1 MTTAAIGVIGAGA
14 MGAGIAQ
21 VAAVH
26 GHRVVLADASS
37 AAITQARAGHAFA
50 MARDVEKGRRDR
62 GDADAV
68 LSRIM
73 YIDGVDEASLAEF
86 APCQFVIEAIVE
98 QLAPKQSLLRALD
111 AAVSAHAILASNTS
125 SLSIAA
131 LGGASRHPERVVG
144 VHFFNPAPIMPLVE
158 IIPAI
163 STSSHVAEAA
173 ARLVRAW
180 GKTIVVAKDT
190 PGFLVNRIAR
200 PFYGESLRILE
211 EGLADAPTID
221 WALTTLGGFRMGPF
235 ALMDLIGNDV
245 NFAVSCS
252 VYENTFHDPRYRPSV
267 TQQRMVEAGWLG
279 KKVGRG
285 YYRYDTGAASPLPVT
300 NPEIGRQ
307 IVNRVVA
314 MLVNEA
320 VSALDM
326 GLASAGDIETAMT
339 KGVNYPRGLL
349 AWGDEIGVSTVLQ
362 ELERLQ
368 FEFGDP
374 RYRPSP
380 RLRAV
385 ARQSGG
391 RLLDG

>member
-1 MTTAAIGVIGAGA
+1 
-14 MGAGIAQ
+14 
-21 VAAVH
+21 
-26 GHRVVLADASS
+26 
-37 AAITQARAGHAFA
+37 
-50 MARDVEKGRRDR
+50 
-62 GDADAV
+62 
-68 LSRIM
+68 
-73 YIDGVDEASLAEF
+73 
-86 APCQFVIEAIVE
+86 
-98 QLAPKQSLLRALD
+98 
-111 AAVSAHAILASNTS
+111 
-125 SLSIAA
+125 
-131 LGGASRHPERVVG
+131 
-144 VHFFNPAPIMPLVE
+144 
-158 IIPAI
+158 
-163 STSSHVAEAA
+163 
-173 ARLVRAW
+173 
-180 GKTIVVAKDT
+180 
-190 PGFLVNRIAR
+190 
-200 PFYGESLRILE
+200 
-211 EGLADAPTID
+211 
-221 WALTTLGGFRMGPF
+221 MGPF

-279 KKVGRG
+279 KKSGRG
-285 YYRYDTGAASPLPVT
+285 YYRYDAAAASPMPTADTVV
-300 NPEIGRQ
+300 GRQ

-320 VSALDM
+320 VSALVM

-349 AWGDEIGVSTVLQ
+349 AWGDEIGASTVLQ

-385 ARQSGG
+385 ARQAGT